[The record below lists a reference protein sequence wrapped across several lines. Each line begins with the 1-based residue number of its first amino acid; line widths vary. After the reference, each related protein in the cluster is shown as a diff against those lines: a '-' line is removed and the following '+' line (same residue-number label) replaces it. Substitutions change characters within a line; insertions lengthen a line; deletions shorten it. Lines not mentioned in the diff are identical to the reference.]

1 VVATL
6 QIRHFPDELKE
17 RLRERARQAD
27 LTMSDYVIQLVSR
40 DLDEPTL
47 DEWLARLERPPTH
60 DDLPVTAAELL
71 AEAREEHEPG

>member
-1 VVATL
+1 MVATL

-27 LTMSDYVIQLVSR
+27 LTMSDYVIQLVGR
-40 DLDEPTL
+40 DLDEPTV
-47 DEWLARLERPPTH
+47 DEWLARLEQLPAH

-71 AEAREEHEPG
+71 AEAWDEHESG